1 MDVNYVQNLLPL
13 LSILFSSS
21 IITNVVKAAVNIF
34 CELSVVLRKMFKPVT
49 AFIEAGSMFIR
60 F

>member
-21 IITNVVKAAVNIF
+21 ITNVVKAAVNIF